1 VQVMPMFHAGGF
13 KAMMETLYH
22 GGTCV
27 SLPSFT
33 PGTYLAS
40 LLKHQPRHLAMAP
53 PLVQFLA
60 KSSDATPKHF
70 ESLEKVFVGAAPV
83 GESLILEF
91 LKKAPA
97 AEFREA
103 WGMTELSAIGTFT
116 TEDIVTGSCGKILP
130 NSQMKVVDLDSGEAV
145 PAGVRGE
152 VCIKG
157 PQVMLGYRGRKEETQ
172 QTIQDQ
178 WLHTG
183 DIGYYDEGENLFIVD
198 RLKELIKVKGF
209 QVAPAELEDVI
220 RSIPEAS
227 DVAVIGVASAREGE
241 VPRAYVVRSC
251 PSLTEEMVAAHVADR
266 LSPFKHL
273 AGGVQFVDSIPKSAA
288 GKILKKELR
297 QDFQRLAKAQAMA
310 TA

>member
-1 VQVMPMFHAGGF
+1 MKQ
-13 KAMMETLYH
+13 
-22 GGTCV
+22 
-27 SLPSFT
+27 
-33 PGTYLAS
+33 
-40 LLKHQPRHLAMAP
+40 
-53 PLVQFLA
+53 
-60 KSSDATPKHF
+60 
-70 ESLEKVFVGAAPV
+70 KVFVGAAPV
-83 GESLILEF
+83 GESLILDF
-91 LKKAPA
+91 LKKAPD

-116 TEDIVTGSCGKILP
+116 TDDIVTGSCGKILA

-145 PAGVRGE
+145 VAGERGE

-157 PQVMLGYRGRKEETQ
+157 PQVMRGYRDRQEETE

-251 PSLTEEMVAAHVADR
+251 STLTEKLVASHVATR
-266 LSPFKHL
+266 LSPYKHL

-297 QDFQRLAKAQAMA
+297 EDFQRSAKAQAIA
-310 TA
+310 NA